1 MLYPAPLRD
10 FLMWL
15 ALTDLFRARWTN
27 EIHEEWMQSVLKNR
41 SDLKREQLERTRDMM
56 NSHVRDCLVTGH
68 ESLIETITLP
78 DPGDRHVV
86 AAAIKSGASLIV
98 TFNLKDFPTSALA
111 PLDIE
116 AQHPDEF
123 IAHQIDLHV
132 AKIIEAA
139 ANHRRSLQNPPKT
152 ADEYLDTLLNQGLV
166 ETVKELRKFRVA
178 I

>member
-1 MLYPAPLRD
+1 MR
-10 FLMWL
+10 
-15 ALTDLFRARWTN
+15 N
-27 EIHEEWMQSVLKNR
+27 VLKNR
-41 SDLKREQLERTRDMM
+41 PDLKREQLERTRDMM
-56 NSHVRDCLVTGH
+56 NAHVRDCLVTGY
-68 ESLIETITLP
+68 EPYIETISLP
-78 DPGDRHVV
+78 DPDDRHVV

-98 TFNLKDFPTSALA
+98 TFNVKDFPADVLA
-111 PLDIE
+111 PLDME

-123 IAHQIDLHV
+123 MAHQIDLHV

-152 ADEYLDTLLNQGLV
+152 AGEYLDTLLQQGLV